1 MNPTTL
7 IWCGAIVVVLFAAVA
22 GFIAGLIS
30 APWFQEWAV
39 RRASAHAQ
47 KMYAL
52 VIAELERAQRMCAE
66 LAAASGCVLSPDQ
79 WQRLD
84 RVRQDF
90 QKSFSEI
97 SRACGIDAKP
107 AGPGANQARARDFS
121 VEWVKTPADPLS
133 GLPNHQAFEQNLSLM
148 LAQGNEAQ
156 LESGLLLIRMD
167 KADGLRRRLGSDAVE
182 KLLARLVSVIVR
194 SARDQDL
201 VCRLAGDTLALLC
214 PALPPLA
221 GGKFAD
227 KIREAVRNYHFRVE
241 DNGPEILVTASFGYA
256 NVAPGDTADLVRDR
270 AGDGLARSQALGRN
284 QLHIHDGQRRA
295 LCRN

>member
-84 RVRQDF
+84 RVRHDF

-97 SRACGIDAKP
+97 SRACGVDAKP
-107 AGPGANQARARDFS
+107 AEPGANQARARDFR

-167 KADGLRRRLGSDAVE
+167 KADGLRRRLGSEAVE

-221 GGKFAD
+221 GGKVAD

>member
-84 RVRQDF
+84 RVRQEF
-90 QKSFSEI
+90 QESFSEI
-97 SRACGIDAKP
+97 SRACGVDAKP
-107 AGPGANQARARDFS
+107 AEPGANQARARDFS
-121 VEWVKTPADPLS
+121 VEWVKAPADPLS

-167 KADGLRRRLGSDAVE
+167 KADGLRRRLGSEAVE
-182 KLLARLVSVIVR
+182 KLLARLISVIVR

-221 GGKFAD
+221 GGKVAD